1 MFGGVTGQG
10 PRLLSWDAEG
20 CQVCS
25 TSHLFL
31 ALSLGQQTLTGHKA
45 ETLSRGRLRSLKSP
59 RTSRQEPRQLLLERG
74 ASYMMVH
81 EDQMPRQV
89 GGQ

>member
-10 PRLLSWDAEG
+10 PRWLSRYAEG
-20 CQVCS
+20 CQDCS

-31 ALSLGQQTLTGHKA
+31 APSLGQQALTGHKA
-45 ETLSRGRLRSLKSP
+45 ETLSRGRLLSHTS
-59 RTSRQEPRQLLLERG
+59 RTSRQEPTQLLLEQE

-81 EDQMPRQV
+81 EDQLPRQV
-89 GGQ
+89 GGR

>member
-1 MFGGVTGQG
+1 MGQG

-20 CQVCS
+20 YQDCS

-31 ALSLGQQTLTGHKA
+31 APSLGQQALTGHKA
-45 ETLSRGRLRSLKSP
+45 EILSRGRLHSRKSP
-59 RTSRQEPRQLLLERG
+59 RTSRQEPRQLLLEQG

-89 GGQ
+89 GGR